1 MVGAAGVAV
10 AAAVV
15 VVAVAAA
22 VVGAVVDRSWR
33 LLVPMTRRAR
43 PFAVAVCHRHWQCRR
58 YWPRALGL
66 TIPPTL
72 LFQADKVIRWVVISM

>member
-1 MVGAAGVAV
+1 MVVAAGVAV

-15 VVAVAAA
+15 VVVVAVVVAVA

-72 LFQADKVIRWVVISM
+72 LFQADKVIR